1 MTEHKVLLEWNKSF
15 TGGRVV
21 TITADD
27 WEKDGV
33 EKLKDIMEELKPEPF
48 EEMIKDKERCKK
60 WKQSIEYKTR
70 YVLLG
75 QLEE

>member
-1 MTEHKVLLEWNKSF
+1 MQHKVLIEWNKAF
-15 TGGRVV
+15 TGGKVV
-21 TITADD
+21 TIEAED

-33 EKLKDIMEELKPEPF
+33 EQLKIIMDTLKPEPF
-48 EEMIKDKERCKK
+48 EKMIADSEECKK

-70 YVLLG
+70 FVLLG

>member
-1 MTEHKVLLEWNKSF
+1 MQHKVLIEWNKSF

-21 TITADD
+21 KIETDD
-27 WEKDGV
+27 WEGDGV
-33 EKLKDIMEELKPEPF
+33 KQLEKIMETLKPEPF
-48 EEMIKDKERCKK
+48 EKMIADKERCKK